1 MLVNYSPYYPA
12 NTSPHGYFKEFLKLS
27 IGLCR
32 RDDAPPAITE
42 DMFTGRAQV
51 SVSAFL
57 SSRWVTFWH
66 PTLPAMMKDLIPCGM
81 DGMGEWNEP
90 WMDAA
95 FNQSCRESM
104 REALIKDNMSIEV
117 YGKAVMKASKAFI
130 VSWETALQPAAVPL
144 RGQLTGAESSELLST
159 HFMSA
164 STFTLIN
171 ARIQRWATALV
182 QACAVHPT
190 ADLRVLTSGPS
201 PGWWTFFQSNGFDAQ
216 AGTPGQGGR
225 RTATHEYVTK

>member
-1 MLVNYSPYYPA
+1 MFVKKGLVNMS
-12 NTSPHGYFKEFLKLS
+12 SFLRS
-27 IGLCR
+27 G
-32 RDDAPPAITE
+32 
-42 DMFTGRAQV
+42 
-51 SVSAFL
+51 
-57 SSRWVTFWH
+57 WWTFWR
-66 PTLPAMMKDLIPCGM
+66 PTLPAMMKHLIPCGM

-104 REALIKDNMSIEV
+104 REALIRDNMSIEV
-117 YGKAVMKASKAFI
+117 YGKAVVKASKAFI

-144 RGQLTGAESSELLST
+144 RGRLTGAESSELLST

-164 STFTLIN
+164 GTFTLIN

-182 QACAVHPT
+182 QACAGYPT
-190 ADLRVLTSGPS
+190 ADLRLLTSGPP
-201 PGWWTFFQSNGFDAQ
+201 PGWWTFFQSNGFEAQ
-216 AGTPGQGGR
+216 AGTPGQGGW